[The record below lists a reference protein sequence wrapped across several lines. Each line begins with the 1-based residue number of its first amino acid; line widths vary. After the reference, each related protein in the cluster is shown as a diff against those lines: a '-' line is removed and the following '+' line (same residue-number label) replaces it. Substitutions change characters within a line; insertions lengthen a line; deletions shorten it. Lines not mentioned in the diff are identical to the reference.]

1 MQEISVP
8 ILAQKFEIT
17 LRKGVQSRETFSKDV
32 RGTGFLG
39 CLNVQG
45 KQ

>member
-17 LRKGVQSRETFSKDV
+17 PRKGVQSRETFSKNV
-32 RGTGFLG
+32 HGTGFSG
-39 CLNVQG
+39 CSNVQG